1 MRDGS
6 QLKVVARR
14 PNADDPQA
22 CRRQKQRGKT
32 NQYSHIVIT
41 VGERE
46 KPSFVSKKSRG
57 AGHTRNSRVVAM
69 SFQRRPTTP
78 IRYSNAAPASGAAF
92 GCRGRGKSPRPRR
105 EEPFVSSAGVRR
117 SGEQCPDAR
126 GPPPSDYVQDA
137 IKAGHAMKDVIKV
150 GRRGACVDLVDH
162 IQRRWNTSP
171 VIKLHCSGKHANDMK
186 RLADE
191 LEERTG
197 GSVLFRSGGTIILHA
212 PGCPM

>member
-1 MRDGS
+1 MRV
-6 QLKVVARR
+6 L
-14 PNADDPQA
+14 
-22 CRRQKQRGKT
+22 
-32 NQYSHIVIT
+32 
-41 VGERE
+41 
-46 KPSFVSKKSRG
+46 
-57 AGHTRNSRVVAM
+57 AM
-69 SFQRRPTTP
+69 SFQRRPTP
-78 IRYSNAAPASGAAF
+78 IRHSNATPASASAPRAAVFAPRFPPGLSGA
-92 GCRGRGKSPRPRR
+92 RPRRR
-105 EEPFVSSAGVRR
+105 EEPFESSAGVRR